1 MTDRDRALAQN
12 KHEAQEAT
20 YIALDRLRRL
30 MIGRRIFGG
39 VGGAGSGSSGIGGR
53 RRSSSPSRCR

>member
-1 MTDRDRALAQN
+1 MTDRDRAFAPN

-30 MIGRRIFGG
+30 MN
-39 VGGAGSGSSGIGGR
+39 SLKN
-53 RRSSSPSRCR
+53 RRSWMRRKQQ